1 MQIIKDYQSLQ
12 RPLLLGKVIHIFHYC
27 LDPIKESLQT
37 LLTYVQQKKGVK
49 NPRYKGFYTKE
60 EAEKSL
66 ELDTINPETIKQA
79 LSPEPNPIQ
88 IRSQSN
94 IMPNTY
100 KDQVVASLAPLKEMN
115 LKKFKI
121 LQKFLLK
128 IHRGEAEVPGIYIKV
143 HAYFNSRNICCK
155 SDKLCNKVTNG
166 NCPCKIKFLFRKAA
180 IDMEQYK
187 MVEYEGLALTP
198 RLFLEYGLLDSIL
211 IPPSKKFDQF
221 SLAENE
227 AVNYLQAIMM
237 NHIALK
243 ITSCPPRINEEGS
256 YATHVIKVLF
266 DDHTSIMKD
275 MKLGR

>member
-1 MQIIKDYQSLQ
+1 MKPTKVNYHGVKEKMKFGSQELPILTNHYLYHGGEQMNDKFNVLIDHIWNIPKTTDKNENFVVTIKKGIICTLYNFCNADNQGLPILTKASPSRKGYTYFSLLSG
-12 RPLLLGKVIHIFHYC
+12 PHKGVFTNFADLC
-27 LDPIKESLQT
+27 TTKE
-37 LLTYVQQKKGVK
+37 GVK
-49 NPRYKGFYTKE
+49 NPRYKGFHTKE

-143 HAYFNSRNICCK
+143 HAYFNSRNI
-155 SDKLCNKVTNG
+155 
-166 NCPCKIKFLFRKAA
+166 
-180 IDMEQYK
+180 
-187 MVEYEGLALTP
+187 
-198 RLFLEYGLLDSIL
+198 
-211 IPPSKKFDQF
+211 
-221 SLAENE
+221 
-227 AVNYLQAIMM
+227 
-237 NHIALK
+237 
-243 ITSCPPRINEEGS
+243 
-256 YATHVIKVLF
+256 
-266 DDHTSIMKD
+266 
-275 MKLGR
+275 